1 MKKEYTAPQIEVI
14 EIGGQTIMAASDLGK
29 GDPENL
35 PEPDADDEFW
45 AD

>member
-14 EIGGQTIMAASDLGK
+14 EIGGHTIMAASGIAP
-29 GDPENL
+29 GDSENI
-35 PEPDADDEFW
+35 PEPDTDDEFW